1 MLSWQQVHT
10 GCFCLV
16 LIACMYELR
25 ENWSLFLVINKSIEY
40 MYCDWSGRIFKL
52 LNSSLQG
59 AFLFEFM
66 IILIN
71 LFWILNISL
80 LSVEFPQ
87 NMSPYDIIKCAYEK
101 YVLLS
106 TFSDTKR
113 LD

>member
-1 MLSWQQVHT
+1 M
-10 GCFCLV
+10 C
-16 LIACMYELR
+16 ELR

-40 MYCDWSGRIFKL
+40 MYCDWNGRIFKL

-71 LFWILNISL
+71 LFWILNILL

-87 NMSPYDIIKCAYEK
+87 NMSPYDIMECAYKK

-106 TFSDTKR
+106 TFGDMNG
-113 LD
+113 LIDLIA